1 MATPPTTDELLRN
14 GREFLR
20 MELSSLALDQAE
32 AVLAN
37 EPESKDAL
45 LLKGDVLLKAND
57 NLAAANIF
65 ERLTQL
71 DPRSAE
77 YAGRATNSLMLGGS
91 LERALDHAETFKKL
105 SNGWPGALL
114 MISNIHERSGNTE
127 QAWEAIHSAPLGEEF
142 VGGVASLAPRLLMQE
157 KKYGEAI
164 DVIKNY
170 LDWAK
175 TNVANPEANDSPVV
189 DAWFML
195 AKAYDRLGEYDQ
207 AWESAATAHDI
218 SDVTWDSKS
227 NAKINQTICDL
238 MTHENVRALAHASEH
253 HEEPVFIVGNP
264 RSGTSLL
271 EQILSMHPEVENAG
285 ELVVSAS
292 VIHRASKTID
302 SFNPYPACLVDMRV
316 EDANAMA
323 RQYMDATKWMTS
335 NPARITNKSL
345 SLHNQ
350 AGFLSLILPKSR
362 MIMLHRHPLDNC
374 ISCYTTNLVATR
386 HHYTNQ
392 LKWLAQ
398 MWIQRHELQEYWTQ
412 TLEIEMMDLHYDKL
426 VVDQENETR
435 KLLEFLGLSWEDACL
450 NFHKSKRVAAT
461 ISYDQVNKKMYTSS
475 SGRWKN
481 YEKHIGPLIDA
492 LGDYL

>member
-1 MATPPTTDELLRN
+1 MAISQTTDEIISN
-14 GREFLR
+14 GREFLK
-20 MELSSLALDQAE
+20 MELGSLALEQADV
-32 AVLAN
+32 VLEKDSEN
-37 EPESKDAL
+37 KDAL

-57 NLAAANIF
+57 YLAAANVY

-71 DPRSAE
+71 DPHNAE
-77 YAGRATNSLMLGGS
+77 YAGRATNALMLGGS
-91 LERALDHAETFKKL
+91 LEAALHQAEIFKKL
-105 SNGWPGALL
+105 ANGWPGALL
-114 MISNIHERSGNTE
+114 MISNIYERTGKTE
-127 QAWEAIHSAPLGEEF
+127 QAWEVLHSAPLGEEF

-175 TNVANPEANDSPVV
+175 TNVANPEASDSPVI

-195 AKAYDRLGEYDQ
+195 AKAYDRLGEYDR
-207 AWESAATAHDI
+207 AWESAATAHAI
-218 SDVTWDSKS
+218 SGATWDSEANEKV
-227 NAKINQTICDL
+227 NQTICDL

-285 ELVVSAS
+285 ELVVSTS
-292 VIHRASKTID
+292 VIHRAPKTID
-302 SFNPYPACLVDMRV
+302 SFNPYPTCLVDMRV
-316 EDANAMA
+316 EDANVMA
-323 RQYMDATKWMTS
+323 RQYMEATKWITTS
-335 NPARITNKSL
+335 PTRITNKSL

-374 ISCYTTNLVATR
+374 ISCYTTNLVSTR
-386 HHYTNQ
+386 HKYTNQ

-398 MWIQRHELQEYWTQ
+398 MWIQRHKLQEYWMQ

-450 NFHKSKRVAAT
+450 EFHKSKRVAAT

-481 YEKHIGPLIDA
+481 YEKHIGPLIDG

>member
-1 MATPPTTDELLRN
+1 MAISPTTDELLRN

-32 AVLAN
+32 AVLAD
-37 EPESKDAL
+37 EPENKDAL

-77 YAGRATNSLMLGGS
+77 YAGRATNALMLGGS
-91 LERALDHAETFKKL
+91 LERALDHAEAFKKL

-227 NAKINQTICDL
+227 NAKINQTIYDL

-285 ELVVSAS
+285 ELVVSAN

-386 HHYTNQ
+386 HDYTNQ

-398 MWIQRHELQEYWTQ
+398 MWVQRHELQEYWMQ

-450 NFHKSKRVAAT
+450 EFHKSKRVAAT

-481 YEKHIGPLIDA
+481 YEKHIGPLIDG

>member
-1 MATPPTTDELLRN
+1 MAISPTTDELLRN

-32 AVLAN
+32 AVLAD
-37 EPESKDAL
+37 EPENKDAL

-77 YAGRATNSLMLGGS
+77 YAGRATNALMLGGS
-91 LERALDHAETFKKL
+91 LERALDHAEAFKKL

-227 NAKINQTICDL
+227 NAKINQTIYDL

-285 ELVVSAS
+285 ELVVSAN

-398 MWIQRHELQEYWTQ
+398 MWVQRHELQEYWMQ

-450 NFHKSKRVAAT
+450 EFHKSKRVAAT